1 MPSSNLPKENLKI
14 IIDTNLFISVF
25 VFRGQMVKTI
35 FELVLDN
42 TLTMYVSPK
51 LRQELNRK
59 LEFFGVTKQVH
70 DYVMLFFDTK
80 GISVD
85 PDISVTESRDKKDN
99 FLLELS
105 EAAKADY
112 LVTRDE
118 DLLIFNK
125 WKDTTIIMPEDFLPM
140 LRKLGLLQE

>member
-1 MPSSNLPKENLKI
+1 MPSSSPLKGNFKI
-14 IIDTNLFISVF
+14 VVDTNLFISVF
-25 VFRGQMVKTI
+25 VFRGQMAKTI

-42 TLTMYVSPK
+42 TITMYVSPK

-70 DYVMLFFDTK
+70 DDVMLFFDTK

-85 PDISVTESRDKKDN
+85 PDISINASRDREDN

-105 EAAKADY
+105 EAAKVDY
-112 LVTRDE
+112 LVTRDK

-125 WKDTTIIMPEDFLPM
+125 WKDATIIMPEDFLPM